1 MTPGAPG
8 GPSEPVAS
16 GRRRPGTTG
25 AADSLSSIPYP
36 VVLEAAERVLAAW
49 RARTTERHG
58 DGEATGDLVAIA
70 RAVCQARSG
79 EAPKLDPETGSLLR
93 KRLFLARLRDEVL
106 EPPEGAVRLEAEE
119 TDAYRNAFERLR
131 EGLEPARDSSLEAQ
145 LSGPDGLE
153 LIAEIAHDLRSP
165 LTSILTLAET
175 LRRGASG
182 EVNELQ
188 RRQLGLIYSAA
199 LALSSTASDVLDLA
213 HSDDRL
219 GQSQPTA
226 FSIGEMLASV
236 RDIVYP
242 MAEEKGVSL
251 RLVPNPTD
259 RRLGYPVALS
269 RVLLNLTT
277 NALKFTDEGFVELA
291 ARSSGATQVEFS
303 VRDTG
308 RGINPAALA
317 TLYQPFRRAPLP
329 QAGGGDGVGAPLR
342 HRSRPGNPLLLPSRA
357 ASRPAAR
364 LIGGGLA
371 PGPRSLAHDLHL
383 RRTLPTTAET
393 PPRGVRSTAAAL
405 PANPLI
411 GR

>member
-1 MTPGAPG
+1 MATRSTGG
-8 GPSEPVAS
+8 GPGKPVADS
-16 GRRRPGTTG
+16 LRRPG
-25 AADSLSSIPYP
+25 AAAAGEDSLSSIPCP
-36 VVLEAAERVLAAW
+36 VVREAAQRVLAAW
-49 RARTTERHG
+49 RARTTERHS
-58 DGEATGDLVAIA
+58 DEEATGELVAIA

-79 EAPKLDPETGSLLR
+79 ESPKLDPEAGSLLR
-93 KRLFLARLRDEVL
+93 KRLLLARLRDEVL
-106 EPPEGAVRLEAEE
+106 EPPEGAIRLEAAEDR
-119 TDAYRNAFERLR
+119 DAYRSAFEQLH
-131 EGLEPARDSSLEAQ
+131 EALEPAPGFSLEAQ
-145 LSGPDGLE
+145 LSGPHGLE

-175 LRRGASG
+175 LRRGGSG
-182 EVNELQ
+182 AVNELQ

-219 GQSQPTA
+219 AQSQPTA

-259 RRLGYPVALS
+259 RRLGYPVTLS

-277 NALKFTDEGFVELA
+277 NALKFTDEGFVEVA

-317 TLYQPFRRAPLP
+317 TLYQPFRRAPGR
-329 QAGGGDGVGAPLR
+329 GGYCFSGTGL
-342 HRSRPGNPLLLPSRA
+342 
-357 ASRPAAR
+357 
-364 LIGGGLA
+364 GLA
-371 PGPRSLAHDLHL
+371 ICRRLVAAMGSELRFDTGAGLGTRFYFQVELPPAPQLA
-383 RRTLPTTAET
+383 
-393 PPRGVRSTAAAL
+393 
-405 PANPLI
+405 
-411 GR
+411 